1 MARRANE
8 RHVQSSASARCRAAA
23 ALFWPLATA
32 VVLGAAGCASVDAA
46 SPAMTAKPSK
56 IKQAASDTP
65 VAGDSASI
73 IDGVFGGLAYANKES
88 VCANSSLFDVE
99 EFPGSGKFRAG
110 DIARLQ
116 KSTVRLRFTHK
127 HLAEAIFK
135 DRIQSRYPDATNF
148 SLGGF
153 TSFAGKD
160 EGLCSGTLIGGNIV
174 LTAGHC
180 VSRAHWNG
188 EGLEFPS
195 YERGGRRVT
204 VTTKQFALFL
214 VADFNRQQNLSAVAS
229 ADPLPFADR
238 PFYPFTVRELVAP
251 GGEPDDDLDYAI
263 LRIRGTQE
271 QIGQYA
277 LGTGNVRY
285 PRNVDADGEVA
296 VIQHPTGLYKKVAI
310 GQPRE
315 MTGDRLLHSASTS
328 GGSSGAGVIS
338 DGGKLIAIHV
348 EGGCSPMGLN
358 TANHALPL
366 WRIRPQL
373 SAALNGGN

>member
-1 MARRANE
+1 MARRSNE
-8 RHVQSSASARCRAAA
+8 RHVQFSASARCRAAA

-32 VVLGAAGCASVDAA
+32 VVLGVAGCASVDAA
-46 SPAMTAKPSK
+46 APAMTAKSSK

-65 VAGDSASI
+65 VAGGSASI

-174 LTAGHC
+174 SGGNTLTPTVNAPGTYRLVVTDNINGCTAGNNAK
-180 VSRAHWNG
+180 VTATIA
-188 EGLEFPS
+188 EDAA
-195 YERGGRRVT
+195 GGAV
-204 VTTKQFALFL
+204 FDGA
-214 VADFNRQQNLSAVAS
+214 AAAVAEN
-229 ADPLPFADR
+229 A
-238 PFYPFTVRELVAP
+238 
-251 GGEPDDDLDYAI
+251 
-263 LRIRGTQE
+263 E
-271 QIGQYA
+271 QA
-277 LGTGNVRY
+277 S
-285 PRNVDADGEVA
+285 VA
-296 VIQHPTGLYKKVAI
+296 VSVGLPPVDPPDF
-310 GQPRE
+310 Q
-315 MTGDRLLHSASTS
+315 
-328 GGSSGAGVIS
+328 
-338 DGGKLIAIHV
+338 
-348 EGGCSPMGLN
+348 
-358 TANHALPL
+358 
-366 WRIRPQL
+366 
-373 SAALNGGN
+373 